1 MWYRTGM
8 SFFSWDGLRML
19 LRTLSSWT
27 IRSTRK
33 LPSCTIRTSGQG
45 VSSLKREGPLH
56 FSISRLAQHSRG
68 SMPLVYGETGSN
80 NVQATGYFIRKQTE
94 GIISG
99 QPKLVPWCRSPGAQH
114 MSCRYSQASQSSDC
128 GSSAGYSTDCGLCFP
143 SPQPWR
149 AKIHRWGTVCLNS
162 EKDSSSK
169 CGETSTFFSS
179 LKRNKQ

>member
-8 SFFSWDGLRML
+8 SFFSWEGLRML

-56 FSISRLAQHSRG
+56 FSISRFAQHSRG

-80 NVQATGYFIRKQTE
+80 IMYKQLD
-94 GIISG
+94 ISYESRLKASYLVNQSLYLG
-99 QPKLVPWCRSPGAQH
+99 VVRQELSIWAVDTPKLLNHLTVALLPDAVQIVDSVPHLLSHEEQRFT
-114 MSCRYSQASQSSDC
+114 
-128 GSSAGYSTDCGLCFP
+128 AGGQF
-143 SPQPWR
+143 
-149 AKIHRWGTVCLNS
+149 V
-162 EKDSSSK
+162 
-169 CGETSTFFSS
+169 
-179 LKRNKQ
+179 